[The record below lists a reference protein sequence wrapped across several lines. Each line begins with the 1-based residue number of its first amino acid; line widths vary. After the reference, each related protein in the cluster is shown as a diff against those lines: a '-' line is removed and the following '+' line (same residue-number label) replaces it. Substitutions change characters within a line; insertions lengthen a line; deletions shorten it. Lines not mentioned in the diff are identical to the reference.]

1 MLNALGLFEKDGQ
14 ILVSSVDVAEN
25 FEKRHKN
32 VIQSIEKLKV
42 DEEYHRLNFQPMV
55 YTAEIGSGA
64 ERDCKGYYMTRDG
77 FTLLVMGFTG
87 YRAMEWKVKY
97 IKAFNAMEA
106 RLKEGAAREAALP
119 EAKPDD
125 SGEAARLRLREK
137 QAELRER
144 EIETRL
150 AELELRRRDYDIQ
163 TARLLASIAEL
174 SFVPD
179 EAKRSLVAGAS
190 SILTG
195 KDDVSAAVSQVP
207 CPDACGR
214 PAGASLPASGRLYSA
229 SELGKAFGT
238 NSSYIGKIAK
248 QLNLSCP
255 KGTRGE
261 FGEWIWRMDGIKRKH
276 RTLAFVYNERGRA
289 MIAAFFRER
298 GY

>member
-32 VIQSIEKLKV
+32 VIQSIENIRKSDKGFTG
-42 DEEYHRLNFQPMV
+42 LNFQPSE
-55 YTAEIGSGA
+55 YEDSSG
-64 ERDCKGYYMTRDG
+64 RVLPSYLMTRDG

-87 YRAMEWKVKY
+87 YKAQEWKIKY

-106 RLKEGAAREAALP
+106 RLKERAAREAALP

-174 SFVPD
+174 PFVPE

-195 KDDVSAAVSQVP
+195 KDEVSAAVSQVP
-207 CPDACGR
+207 SPDACGR
-214 PAGASLPASGRLYSA
+214 PAGVSLPVSGRLYSA

-238 NSSYIGKIAK
+238 NGSFIGRVAK
-248 QLNLSCP
+248 ELNLSCP
-255 KGTRGE
+255 RGTRGE

>member
-32 VIQSIEKLKV
+32 VIQSIENIRKSDKGFTG
-42 DEEYHRLNFQPMV
+42 LNFQPSE
-55 YTAEIGSGA
+55 YEDSSG
-64 ERDCKGYYMTRDG
+64 RVLPSYLMTRDG

-87 YRAMEWKVKY
+87 YKAQEWKIKY

-119 EAKPDD
+119 EAKPDE

-190 SILTG
+190 AILTG
-195 KDDVSAAVSQVP
+195 KDEVSAAVSSAAQ
-207 CPDACGR
+207 AQE
-214 PAGASLPASGRLYSA
+214 AGAALPVSGRLYSA

-248 QLNLSCP
+248 QLNLSCQ

-261 FGEWIWRMDGIKRKH
+261 FGEWVWRMDGIKRKH